1 MTDIIDEVYAAD
13 AGRQEIIYRY
23 AAKKALQDIK
33 AGVPLDDSL
42 LYQLNAHP
50 IINFCLAEIG
60 EDDKEILKKI
70 AAAKSENINL
80 RQFALKMLR
89 KLKDHQDVKALF
101 SDLWKSGDVYE
112 IKVEVLWI
120 LLSYS
125 DLEYDLLTDIRSHF
139 ESSEWDKWLP
149 LIVEKLGGNDKE
161 KGQVKELLSSY
172 LK

>member
-1 MTDIIDEVYAAD
+1 MTDVIDEAYAAD

-23 AAKKALQDIK
+23 AARKALQDIK
-33 AGVPLDDSL
+33 AGVPLDDAL

-60 EDDKEILKKI
+60 EGDKEILKKI
-70 AAAKSENINL
+70 AAAKSESVNL

-89 KLKDHQDVKALF
+89 KLKDHNDVKTLL
-101 SDLWKSGDVYE
+101 SDLWKSSDIYE
-112 IKVEVLWI
+112 IKVEVLWT
-120 LLSYS
+120 LLSYT
-125 DLEYDLLTDIRSHF
+125 DLEYDLLADIRSHF
-139 ESSEWDKWLP
+139 DSSEWDRWLP

-161 KGQVKELLSSY
+161 KGQVKELLNSY